1 MTEPMS
7 GCAHRGKFTLKFDG
21 GRSAVL
27 CEDCRTVV
35 GYLYRTMPE
44 VGPQPGDYRADALRM
59 MPLLWITAAAAAWA
73 NRDVPVLAVVFLLLV
88 LAASVAVLAVRDV

>member
-44 VGPQPGDYRADALRM
+44 VGPQPGDYRADALRVL
-59 MPLLWITAAAAAWA
+59 PLLWLTAVAAAWA
-73 NRDVPVLAVVFLLLV
+73 NRDLPVFAVALV
-88 LAASVAVLAVRDV
+88 LAATVTVLAARDV